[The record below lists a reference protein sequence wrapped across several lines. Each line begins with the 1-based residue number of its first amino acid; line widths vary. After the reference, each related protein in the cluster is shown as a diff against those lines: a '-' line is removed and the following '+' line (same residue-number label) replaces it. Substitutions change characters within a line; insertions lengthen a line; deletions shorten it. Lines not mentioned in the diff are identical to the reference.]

1 MSETTLSAVPR
12 TVLRPED
19 AVRVPRPFRLE
30 DRDRTRASS
39 EDNRSA
45 ITTTT
50 TTTPPV
56 LVTSTIGPIDM
67 TSSIQPRGLPERS
80 PLSAEDT
87 IQKAKA
93 AVEEGRKDTQHALAG
108 SEAVSEVVRPK
119 LTIDLGHSTIA
130 RIPEPVVDLIKDEVE
145 RLSLS
150 HNQIW
155 HIPYRFAECAHLRYL
170 NIRTN
175 VFREFPKAVCAHIL
189 FRQRYAYNH
198 RSANFPYSKSWIL
211 VETNFEGFPRISGS
225 LPRYEY
231 SPSCIIKSKTFRI
244 ASAT

>member
-19 AVRVPRPFRLE
+19 AVRVPRPFRIDE
-30 DRDRTRASS
+30 RERSRASS
-39 EDNRSA
+39 EDTRQMAASNNSNPPSVYA
-45 ITTTT
+45 ATTANGAESMETT
-50 TTTPPV
+50 AQPV
-56 LVTSTIGPIDM
+56 KAL
-67 TSSIQPRGLPERS
+67 EKS
-80 PLSAEDT
+80 PLSAEET
-87 IQKAKA
+87 IQKARV
-93 AVEEGRKDTQHALAG
+93 AVEEGRNDTQHALAG

-119 LTIDLGHSTIA
+119 LTIDLGHSNIA

-175 VFREFPKAVCAHIL
+175 VFREFPKAVC
-189 FRQRYAYNH
+189 
-198 RSANFPYSKSWIL
+198 
-211 VETNFEGFPRISGS
+211 
-225 LPRYEY
+225 
-231 SPSCIIKSKTFRI
+231 
-244 ASAT
+244 